1 MGRDHFHLLHADT
14 CELAELL
21 LSRGAYVD
29 PISKRGTPLHFAAKS
44 GNVRM
49 VELLLRHQ
57 ANVIFFFPIFGLLF
71 MSLTWLRQ
79 DFFFIGRV

>member
-1 MGRDHFHLLHADT
+1 LTWAFSFIHPDT
-14 CELAELL
+14 CKIAELL

-29 PISKRGTPLHFAAKS
+29 PICKRGTPLHIAAQN

-57 ANVIFFFPIFGLLF
+57 ANVIAFFSIFGLLF
-71 MSLTWLRQ
+71 MNNITVFSV
-79 DFFFIGRV
+79 I